1 MRRYYLIL
9 VCFFVVGALTAGC
22 GTVYKV
28 AVDKRSVGTQAAD
41 EKITMAIRNKFL
53 KDDAVKSLDVSTY
66 CYNGHVY
73 LVGEYETIH
82 QKKRILKHARE
93 VKEVL
98 SVTDHFLPKKKGGS
112 CGTKENLKLVAGVK
126 AKLIKDKDI
135 RSPNIEAKALQCH
148 IILLGLVG
156 SQREISKAVAHAKGV
171 EGVRGVTSYLKVMQ

>member
-9 VCFFVVGALTAGC
+9 VCFLVVGAVTAGC

-28 AVDKRSVGTQAAD
+28 AVDKRGVGAQAAD
-41 EKITMAIRNKFL
+41 EKITMAIRKKFL

-73 LVGEYETIH
+73 LVGEYETAD
-82 QKKRILKHARE
+82 QKNRILKHVRE
-93 VKEVL
+93 VEGVL
-98 SVTDHFLPKKKGGS
+98 SVTDHFLPKKKKDP
-112 CGTKENLKLVAGVK
+112 CGIKDNLELVARVK
-126 AKLIKDKDI
+126 AKLIKDKVI

-156 SQREISKAVAHAKGV
+156 SQGEISKAVDHAKGV